1 MLSMSSSYDRG
12 KTMRP
17 SIHTTNDVLADP
29 LDQYVASIHTMNR
42 HIDRIVAAKN
52 DVAGSLSRAA
62 AALRS
67 IAAVQTGRLPG
78 GDKTAR

>member
-1 MLSMSSSYDRG
+1 
-12 KTMRP
+12 MRP
-17 SIHTTNDVLADP
+17 SINTTNDLLADP

-62 AALRS
+62 AAALRS
-67 IAAVQTGRLPG
+67 IAAVQVRRPPG
-78 GDKTAR
+78 SDKAAR

>member
-1 MLSMSSSYDRG
+1 
-12 KTMRP
+12 MRP
-17 SIHTTNDVLADP
+17 SINTTNDLLADP

-62 AALRS
+62 AAALRS
-67 IAAVQTGRLPG
+67 IAAEQVRRPPG
-78 GDKTAR
+78 SDKAAR

>member
-1 MLSMSSSYDRG
+1 
-12 KTMRP
+12 MRP
-17 SIHTTNDVLADP
+17 SINATNDLLADP

-62 AALRS
+62 AAALRS
-67 IAAVQTGRLPG
+67 IAAVQVRRPPG
-78 GDKTAR
+78 SDKAAR

>member
-1 MLSMSSSYDRG
+1 
-12 KTMRP
+12 MRP
-17 SIHTTNDVLADP
+17 SINTTNDLLADP

-62 AALRS
+62 ALRS
-67 IAAVQTGRLPG
+67 IAAVQVRRPPG
-78 GDKTAR
+78 SDKAAR